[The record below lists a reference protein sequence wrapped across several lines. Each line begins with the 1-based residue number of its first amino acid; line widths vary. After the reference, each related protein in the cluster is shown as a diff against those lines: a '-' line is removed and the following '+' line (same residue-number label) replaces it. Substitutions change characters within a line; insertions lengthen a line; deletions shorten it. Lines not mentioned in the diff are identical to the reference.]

1 MKSLAKTQFSDEIQ
15 LQIQPANQTAEKMIL
30 RNNTC

>member
-15 LQIQPANQTAEKMIL
+15 LQIQSANQTAEKMIL